1 MLYHLHAAL
10 SINVAFL
17 YAISGTHF
25 IYSAVIRH
33 NALLSLCQKKIME
46 KILEKIERWIAD
58 EPTESETQKS
68 SLDIAIEQVM
78 YRLLRCVV
86 PVLLIA
92 LVINLTIM
100 FTVPIEMA
108 MSRWFWL
115 KDPISIGAAYFIH
128 KLLKPSCHHVAQ

>member
-1 MLYHLHAAL
+1 
-10 SINVAFL
+10 
-17 YAISGTHF
+17 
-25 IYSAVIRH
+25 
-33 NALLSLCQKKIME
+33 ME
-46 KILEKIERWIAD
+46 KFLEKIERWIAD

-68 SLDIAIEQVM
+68 SLDIAVERVL
-78 YRLLRCVV
+78 YRLLRCVA

-128 KLLKPSCHHVAQ
+128 KLLKPSCHHEAQ

>member
-17 YAISGTHF
+17 YAISRTHF

-33 NALLSLCQKKIME
+33 NVLLSLCQKNME
-46 KILEKIERWIAD
+46 KFLEKIERWIAD

-68 SLDIAIEQVM
+68 SLDIAVERVL
-78 YRLLRCVV
+78 YRLLRCVA

-92 LVINLTIM
+92 LVINLIIM
-100 FTVPIEMA
+100 FTLPVEMA

>member
-1 MLYHLHAAL
+1 MFYHLHAAL
-10 SINVAFL
+10 SINVAFYMPLVERIL
-17 YAISGTHF
+17 YTLPSSG
-25 IYSAVIRH
+25 IMYYY
-33 NALLSLCQKKIME
+33 LCVKKMIME

-100 FTVPIEMA
+100 FTVPIGMA

-128 KLLKPSCHHVAQ
+128 KLLNPSCHNVAQ

>member
-1 MLYHLHAAL
+1 MPLVERILYTLP
-10 SINVAFL
+10 S
-17 YAISGTHF
+17 SG
-25 IYSAVIRH
+25 IMYYY
-33 NALLSLCQKKIME
+33 LCVKKMIME

-92 LVINLTIM
+92 LMINLTIM

-128 KLLKPSCHHVAQ
+128 KLLKPSCHHEAQ

>member
-1 MLYHLHAAL
+1 MPLVERILYTLP
-10 SINVAFL
+10 S
-17 YAISGTHF
+17 SG
-25 IYSAVIRH
+25 IMYYY
-33 NALLSLCQKKIME
+33 LCVKKMIME

-58 EPTESETQKS
+58 EPTEPETQKS

-78 YRLLRCVV
+78 YRLLRCLV

-92 LVINLTIM
+92 LVINLIIM
-100 FTVPIEMA
+100 FTLPVEMA

-128 KLLKPSCHHVAQ
+128 KLLKPSCHHEAQ